1 MRLISLGLG
10 VDLGFQFR
18 MSSSSQHSSRTWPRF
33 EAVVCDHGLEADV
46 GCLKLDRDNMQRAL
60 RDRVAKQD
68 ALDESVRSKTI
79 EVEALQGVVAHLA
92 NITSDLVVA

>member
-10 VDLGFQFR
+10 VDCAVGNLQFSDFPCAIGNGYLGFMTVN
-18 MSSSSQHSSRTWPRF
+18 MSFDCSN
-33 EAVVCDHGLEADV
+33 A
-46 GCLKLDRDNMQRAL
+46 GCRVLPSIRAERG

-68 ALDESVRSKTI
+68 ALDESVRSKTV

>member
-18 MSSSSQHSSRTWPRF
+18 MSSSSQHSSRTWPR
-33 EAVVCDHGLEADV
+33 
-46 GCLKLDRDNMQRAL
+46 
-60 RDRVAKQD
+60 VAKT
-68 ALDESVRSKTI
+68 LDESVRSKTV
-79 EVEALQGVVAHLA
+79 EVEALQGVVAQLQRQNRNLKVSFACYVSSCGSCCSLA